1 MASIFGHAATALTA
15 TALIK
20 RKVNR
25 TKLNI
30 LAIFCASIPDA
41 DVLMFRFGFSYSHW
55 LGHRGFFHSIFFALF
70 LAILIKVIFYNKYKW
85 SGRDCWLVIGFF
97 SLMTISH
104 GVLDA
109 MTTGGRGIAFFSPF
123 DNTRHFLPWRV
134 IQVSPLGAGRF
145 FSEWGIAV
153 LKSEFIFI
161 GIPCL
166 LILAVNKVVNLIKP
180 PVA

>member
-1 MASIFGHAATALTA
+1 MASVFGHAATALTA
-15 TALIK
+15 SALID

-25 TKLNI
+25 LKLNV

-55 LGHRGFFHSIFFALF
+55 LGHRGFFHSIFFGLV
-70 LAILIKVIFYNKYKW
+70 LGLLIKIIFYSKHKW
-85 SGRDCWLVIGFF
+85 TSRDCWLIVAFF
-97 SLMTISH
+97 SLLAISH
-104 GVLDA
+104 GVIDA

-134 IQVSPLGAGRF
+134 IQVSPLGASRF

-166 LILAVNKVVNLIKP
+166 FILLVNKIRKLV
-180 PVA
+180 